1 MGTEIAAVGEGR
13 PITIAWMK
21 GRSRSYAISRGGKS
35 ALSLA
40 FNERCD
46 AVVATVAIEG
56 DKPEF
61 IEPHIIEFLNSKNIL
76 HWIEVTLGL

>member
-1 MGTEIAAVGEGR
+1 
-13 PITIAWMK
+13 MK
-21 GRSRSYAISRGGKS
+21 GRSRSYTISRPVRSGKS

-56 DKPEF
+56 DKPAV
-61 IEPHIIEFLNSKNIL
+61 IEPHIVEFLNSKNIL

>member
-1 MGTEIAAVGEGR
+1 
-13 PITIAWMK
+13 MK

-46 AVVATVAIEG
+46 AVVATVA